1 MNAASAGWWRIRAP
15 EMTNAPGVGG
25 DPQTGPKSG
34 RTADLGVR
42 VASAVVL
49 APVVLGAVWFGGWV
63 FVGLAA
69 IAAAILVSE
78 WSGISRG
85 RFVDT
90 AVIAGG
96 TSAVAATV
104 ALGAGYGG
112 LSIGIL
118 VIGAVLSGALAW
130 RGDKARLFGFGVI
143 YGGLPAMA
151 LVLVRSDPAYGL
163 AAVVWL
169 LVLVWASDIGGYIF
183 GRLLGGPKLAPR
195 ISPKKT
201 WAGFIG
207 GLGAAVL
214 ASIAFDAIA
223 IPAGTIPIWFAALLS
238 TVSQIGDL
246 GESSFKRRF
255 GAKDSSRLI
264 PGHGGLMDRIDG
276 LVVVAAVA
284 AIVGLA
290 RGGMHAAG
298 AGVVLW

>member
-1 MNAASAGWWRIRAP
+1 
-15 EMTNAPGVGG
+15 MTNA
-25 DPQTGPKSG
+25 TGPGGSPRSGSSPGQKSG

-42 VASAVVL
+42 IVSAAVL
-49 APVVLGAVWFGGWV
+49 APIVLGAVWFGGWI

-85 RFVDT
+85 RFVDNAVVVGGVAAVT
-90 AVIAGG
+90 AV
-96 TSAVAATV
+96 V
-104 ALGAGYGG
+104 ALASGFGG

-118 VIGAVLSGALAW
+118 LIGACVAGALAW
-130 RGDKARLFGFGVI
+130 RSDPARLFGFGVI

-151 LVLVRSDPAYGL
+151 LVLIRSDPAYGL
-163 AAVVWL
+163 IAIVWL
-169 LVLVWASDIGGYIF
+169 LVLVWASDIGGYVF

-201 WAGFIG
+201 WTGFIG
-207 GLGAAVL
+207 GLAAAVL
-214 ASIAFDAIA
+214 ASLAFDAIA
-223 IPAGTIPIWFAALLS
+223 IPGGTIPIWLAAGLS
-238 TVSQIGDL
+238 TVSQAGDL
-246 GESSFKRRF
+246 VESAFKRRF

-284 AIVGLA
+284 AAIGLA
-290 RGGMHAAG
+290 RGGMQAAG
-298 AGVVLW
+298 AGLVLW